1 MTTKANLIDGSS
13 HKKRYEHKFNNNNK
27 NIKSNGNN
35 TNMFKPKPNNFKKK
49 GNCFEFGKPDHH
61 ASQIKRETT
70 ILLKLR
76 STWLKEKTSLLRLFF
91 KLLW

>member
-13 HKKRYEHKFNNNNK
+13 HKKRYEHKFNNNN

-49 GNCFEFGKPDHH
+49 ENCFECGKPDHH
-61 ASQIKRETT
+61 ASQYRNKKRNNNPP
-70 ILLKLR
+70 
-76 STWLKEKTSLLRLFF
+76 KTKVNLVEGEDIIVAVVF
-91 KLLW
+91 